1 MHRVLAVVIA
11 LLLGGGVVAAVVKS
25 DDNDKIPVVQSTTS
39 PTQTFTFD
47 GVAPTE
53 SSFTMTAS
61 PFEPSGTESPT
72 VEPGATTDLLP
83 TTATMDELPRT
94 GQGSVLPAAL
104 LTIAIAIGA
113 GIAVTRAARTSE

>member
-1 MHRVLAVVIA
+1 MHRVLAVLIA

-72 VEPGATTDLLP
+72 VEPSETE
-83 TTATMDELPRT
+83 TMNELPRT
-94 GQGSVLPAAL
+94 GAGSLMPAAL
-104 LTIAIAIGA
+104 LTLAIAIGA